1 MSRKHSYGQRRYRS
15 ALYAALL
22 FCGMLCAGGCESM
35 LEAEERSEEL
45 KKREP
50 EDKFDFIRRQ
60 EAQKFTEPQ
69 ERQPDEVGG
78 KKENPSAADFDK
90 MAAAASRDARKKLPE
105 PSPARP
111 VTPAPYYEDLMTLDA
126 DEMLDVVLVFNSAPL
141 VDTLPAF
148 ADILGFNF
156 SADSDLKSTVTMNLN
171 SRMTRRELWEV
182 FDRTLQL
189 AGAGAIRNGQLL
201 EIMPAAKLPGRAAL
215 RNRNR
220 LTSGAEVIS
229 RSLYNITSK
238 DAVAQLKPFLT
249 PAGVAAEA
257 ARTNVIVLCDKRENI
272 AKLNEVI
279 DLLDQPG
286 RQHWPR
292 AVVYCRNVKPSA
304 VAQELSEVLPVLGFP
319 VMLPTDKTEV
329 PGAVQLTGVDRLQIL
344 AVTAATEE
352 AITQIREWI
361 RILDNAD
368 SDNQERMYV
377 YKVTHDK
384 AEYLAQALSVI
395 FSTQGSSLTVDTSFN
410 RSDSTS
416 EQTRTSQITTQQTRN
431 NNNNLNN
438 QTSSRYSTNNQNN
451 TQLDLGSSV
460 FDTPVRLFADGVQNR
475 LVIRTTPRT
484 YAMIKALLDRLDV
497 VPAQVLFQ
505 ILIVEIT
512 LTDSNEFGLQFNN
525 VSYGGNTGVSAGTNF
540 NDIGK
545 NDASAEGFKLGI
557 FDKDNPEENFGYLR
571 ALAGRDNIKVIS
583 SPQLLVTS
591 NTTAKIQVG
600 QDVPILE
607 EDLTAADS
615 SSGNVT
621 RSYDYRETGI
631 ILSLI
636 PQVTSTDLISMQI
649 EQTVSEAITNTITT
663 ATDTPVISTR
673 VLNTAMTIA
682 NGKTMVI
689 GGMIQEKTNDRLQS
703 VPLIADIPFL
713 RRLFGNT
720 NQSVER
726 TELLV
731 LVTGYIV
738 NGKSPVEEMIRRY
751 NSSVKALSLFE
762 SDIEK
767 KNEEDEK
774 RRRVKVQTVP
784 PRTRGAAVGTE
795 SK

>member
-1 MSRKHSYGQRRYRS
+1 MSRKLSYNRRRYLSMACS
-15 ALYAALL
+15 ALLL
-22 FCGMLCAGGCESM
+22 FGLLCSGGCESLM
-35 LEAEERSEEL
+35 EAEQRSEEQ
-45 KKREP
+45 KNREP
-50 EDKFDFIRRQ
+50 DDKYDFIRRN
-60 EAQKFTEPQ
+60 EERKFTEAA
-69 ERQPDEVGG
+69 EKRPDEVVE
-78 KKENPSAADFDK
+78 KQVNSAEAEFGE
-90 MAAAASRDARKKLPE
+90 MAASISRNKPEKRPE
-105 PSPARP
+105 PSAGRP
-111 VTPAPYYEDLMTLDA
+111 VTPPPYYEDLMTLDA
-126 DEMLDVVLVFNSAPL
+126 DEMLDVVLVFNSSPL

-156 SADSDLKSTVTMNLN
+156 TADSDLKSTVTLNLN
-171 SRMTRRELWEV
+171 SRMTRRELWET
-182 FDRTLQL
+182 FDQTLQL

-201 EIMPAAKLPGRAAL
+201 EIMPAAKLSGRAAL

-229 RSLYNITSK
+229 YSLYNVTAK
-238 DAVAQLKPFLT
+238 DAVAQLKPFLS
-249 PAGVAAEA
+249 PSGVAVEA
-257 ARTNVIVLCDKRENI
+257 ARSNVIVLCDRLENI
-272 AKLNEVI
+272 PKLKEVL

-286 RQHWPR
+286 RQNWPR
-292 AVVYCRNVKPSA
+292 AVIHCRNVKPSA
-304 VAQELSEVLPVLGFP
+304 IAQELSEVLPVLGFP
-319 VMLPTDKTEV
+319 VMLTTDKTEV
-329 PGAVQLTGVDRLQIL
+329 PGAVQLTGVDRIQIL

-352 AITQIREWI
+352 AIKEVRNWI
-361 RILDNAD
+361 NILDNAD
-368 SDNQERMYV
+368 SSTQERMYV

-395 FSTQGSSLTVDTSFN
+395 FSTQGTSLTVDTSFN
-410 RSDSTS
+410 RSNSTS
-416 EQTRTSQITTQQTRN
+416 EQTRTSQITTQQARN
-431 NNNNLNN
+431 TAAGTNT
-438 QTSSRYSTNNQNN
+438 QTSTRYSTNNQSN
-451 TQLDLGSSV
+451 TELDLVSNV
-460 FDTPVRLFADGVQNR
+460 FNTPVRLFADGVQNR

-505 ILIVEIT
+505 ILVVEIT
-512 LTDSNEFGLQFNN
+512 LNDSNEFGLQFNN
-525 VSYGGNTGVSAGTNF
+525 VSYGGGTGVSTGTNF
-540 NDIGK
+540 NDIGM
-545 NDASAEGFKLGI
+545 NDPTAEGFKLGI

-600 QDVPILE
+600 QNVPILE
-607 EDLTAADS
+607 QDMTASDS
-615 SSGNVT
+615 TGNIT
-621 RSYDYRETGI
+621 RTYNYEETGI

-649 EQTVSEAITNTITT
+649 EQKVSEAVKNTITT
-663 ATDTPVISTR
+663 ATDTPVINTR

-689 GGMIQEKTNDRLQS
+689 GGMIQEKTSDKLQS
-703 VPLIADIPFL
+703 VPIIADIPFL
-713 RRLFGNT
+713 RRFFGNT

-762 SDIEK
+762 GDIEK
-767 KNEEDEK
+767 KEKEDAERLK
-774 RRRVKVQTVP
+774 VKTEVVS
-784 PRTRGAAVGTE
+784 E
-795 SK
+795 SKAESN

>member
-1 MSRKHSYGQRRYRS
+1 
-15 ALYAALL
+15 
-22 FCGMLCAGGCESM
+22 
-35 LEAEERSEEL
+35 
-45 KKREP
+45 
-50 EDKFDFIRRQ
+50 
-60 EAQKFTEPQ
+60 
-69 ERQPDEVGG
+69 
-78 KKENPSAADFDK
+78 
-90 MAAAASRDARKKLPE
+90 
-105 PSPARP
+105 
-111 VTPAPYYEDLMTLDA
+111 MTLDA
-126 DEMLDVVLVFNSAPL
+126 DEMLDVVLVFNSSPL

-156 SADSDLKSTVTMNLN
+156 TADSDLKSTVTLNLN
-171 SRMTRRELWEV
+171 SRMTRRELWET
-182 FDRTLQL
+182 FDQTLQL

-201 EIMPAAKLPGRAAL
+201 EIMPAAKLPGRSAL

-229 RSLYNITSK
+229 YSLYNVTAK
-238 DAVAQLKPFLT
+238 DAVTQLKPFLS
-249 PAGVAAEA
+249 PAGVAVEA
-257 ARTNVIVLCDKRENI
+257 ARSNVIVLCDRLENI
-272 AKLNEVI
+272 PKLKEVLE
-279 DLLDQPG
+279 LLDQPG
-286 RQHWPR
+286 RQNWPR
-292 AVVYCRNVKPSA
+292 AVVHCRNVKPSA
-304 VAQELSEVLPVLGFP
+304 IAQELSEVLPVLGFP
-319 VMLPTDKTEV
+319 VVLATDKTEV
-329 PGAVQLTGVDRLQIL
+329 PGAVQLTGVDRIQIL

-352 AITQIREWI
+352 AIKEVRNWI
-361 RILDNAD
+361 SILDNAD
-368 SDNQERMYV
+368 SSTQERMYV

-395 FSTQGSSLTVDTSFN
+395 FSTQGTSLTVDTSFN
-410 RSDSTS
+410 RSNSTS
-416 EQTRTSQITTQQTRN
+416 EQTRTSQIATQQTRN
-431 NNNNLNN
+431 QNTNTNSQN
-438 QTSSRYSTNNQNN
+438 RYSTNNQSN
-451 TQLDLGSSV
+451 TELDLVSNV
-460 FDTPVRLFADGVQNR
+460 FNTPVRLFADGVQNR

-525 VSYGGNTGVSAGTNF
+525 VSYGGGTGVSTGTNF
-540 NDIGK
+540 NDIGM
-545 NDASAEGFKLGI
+545 NDSTSEGFKLGI

-600 QDVPILE
+600 QDVPILTQ
-607 EDLTAADS
+607 DLTTSDS
-615 SSGNVT
+615 ATGNVT
-621 RSYDYRETGI
+621 RSYTYEETGI

-649 EQTVSEAITNTITT
+649 EQKVSEAIKNTITS

-689 GGMIQEKTNDRLQS
+689 GGMIQEKNNDRLQS
-703 VPLIADIPFL
+703 VPIIADIPFL
-713 RRLFGNT
+713 RRFFGNT

-762 SDIEK
+762 SDMEK
-767 KNEEDEK
+767 KDKEDAERLK
-774 RRRVKVQTVP
+774 VKVEAVP
-784 PRTRGAAVGTE
+784 KQPGVTDPKTE
-795 SK
+795 LN

>member
-1 MSRKHSYGQRRYRS
+1 MARKLSFNQCRYWS
-15 ALYAALL
+15 AVFAVLL
-22 FCGMLCAGGCESM
+22 VFGMLCTGGCDSLQQVEQR
-35 LEAEERSEEL
+35 AEDW
-45 KKREP
+45 KTREP

-60 EAQKFTEPQ
+60 EQQKFAESPKPP
-69 ERQPDEVGG
+69 PDEVGG
-78 KKENPSAADFDK
+78 RKENPTAAEFDK
-90 MAAAASRDARKKLPE
+90 MTAAVSRDTRKKLPE
-105 PSPARP
+105 PSSARP
-111 VTPAPYYEDLMTLDA
+111 ATPAPYYEDLMTLDA

-141 VDTLPAF
+141 VDALPAF

-156 SADSDLKSTVTMNLN
+156 SADSELKNTVTVNLN

-201 EIMPAAKLPGRAAL
+201 EIMPAAKLPSRASL

-229 RSLYNITSK
+229 RSLHSITSK

-257 ARTNVIVLCDKRENI
+257 ARTNVIVVCDKRENI

-304 VAQELSEVLPVLGFP
+304 IAQELSEVLPVLGFP

-416 EQTRTSQITTQQTRN
+416 EQTRTSQISTQQTRN
-431 NNNNLNN
+431 TNTNVSN
-438 QTSSRYSTNNQNN
+438 QTSSRYSTNNQTN

-525 VSYGGNTGVSAGTNF
+525 LSGGKTRISTGTNF
-540 NDIGK
+540 NDIGW
-545 NDASAEGFKLGI
+545 NDTSAEGFKLGI

-607 EDLTAADS
+607 EDLTNADS
-615 SSGNVT
+615 TSGNVT
-621 RSYDYRETGI
+621 RSYSYRETGI

-649 EQTVSEAITNTITT
+649 EQTVSEAITNTITS

-689 GGMIQEKTNDRLQS
+689 GGMIQEKTTDKLQS
-703 VPLIADIPFL
+703 VPIIADIPLL

-767 KNEEDEK
+767 KNAEDEK
-774 RRRVKVQTVP
+774 RLKVKVQAVP
-784 PRTRGAAVGTE
+784 PESAAAKVSTE

>member
-1 MSRKHSYGQRRYRS
+1 MSRKLSYNQRRYLSMVCS
-15 ALYAALL
+15 ASLL
-22 FCGMLCAGGCESM
+22 FGLLCSGGCESLM
-35 LEAEERSEEL
+35 EAEQRSEEQ
-45 KKREP
+45 KNREP
-50 EDKFDFIRRQ
+50 DDKFDFIRRN
-60 EAQKFTEPQ
+60 EERKFTEAA
-69 ERQPDEVGG
+69 EKLPDAVGE
-78 KKENPSAADFDK
+78 KQVNPTDAEFDK
-90 MAAAASRDARKKLPE
+90 MAAAVSRDGAK
-105 PSPARP
+105 PSPERSPGRP
-111 VTPAPYYEDLMTLDA
+111 ATPPPYYEDLMTLDA
-126 DEMLDVVLVFNSAPL
+126 DEMLDVVLVFNSSPL

-156 SADSDLKSTVTMNLN
+156 TADSDLKSTVTLNLN
-171 SRMTRRELWEV
+171 SRMTRRELWEA
-182 FDRTLQL
+182 FDQTLQL

-201 EIMPAAKLPGRAAL
+201 EIMPAAKLPGRSAL

-229 RSLYNITSK
+229 YSLFNVTAK
-238 DAVAQLKPFLT
+238 DAVAQLKPFLS
-249 PAGVAAEA
+249 PAGVAVEA
-257 ARTNVIVLCDKRENI
+257 ARSNVIVLCDRLENI
-272 AKLNEVI
+272 PKLKEVLE
-279 DLLDQPG
+279 LLDQPG
-286 RQHWPR
+286 RQNWPR
-292 AVVYCRNVKPSA
+292 AVVHCRNVKPSA
-304 VAQELSEVLPVLGFP
+304 IAQELSEVLPVLGFP
-319 VMLPTDKTEV
+319 VVLATDKTEV
-329 PGAVQLTGVDRLQIL
+329 PGAVQLTGVDRIQIL

-352 AITQIREWI
+352 AIKEVRNWI
-361 RILDNAD
+361 SILDNAD
-368 SDNQERMYV
+368 SSTQERMYV

-395 FSTQGSSLTVDTSFN
+395 FSTQGTSLTVDTSFN
-410 RSDSTS
+410 RSNSTS

-431 NNNNLNN
+431 QNTNTNS
-438 QTSSRYSTNNQNN
+438 QKRYSTNNQSN
-451 TQLDLGSSV
+451 TELDLVSNV
-460 FDTPVRLFADGVQNR
+460 FNTPVRLFADGVQNR

-525 VSYGGNTGVSAGTNF
+525 VSYGGGTGVSTGTNF
-540 NDIGK
+540 NDIGM
-545 NDASAEGFKLGI
+545 NDSTSEGFKLGI

-600 QDVPILE
+600 QDVPILTQ
-607 EDLTAADS
+607 DLTTSDS
-615 SSGNVT
+615 ATGNVT
-621 RSYDYRETGI
+621 RSYTYEETGI

-649 EQTVSEAITNTITT
+649 EQKVSEAIKNTITS

-689 GGMIQEKTNDRLQS
+689 GGMIQEKNNDRLQS
-703 VPLIADIPFL
+703 VPIIADIPFL
-713 RRLFGNT
+713 RRFFGNT

-762 SDIEK
+762 SDMEK
-767 KNEEDEK
+767 KDKEDAERLK
-774 RRRVKVQTVP
+774 VKVEAVP
-784 PRTRGAAVGTE
+784 KQPGVTDPKTE
-795 SK
+795 LN

>member
-1 MSRKHSYGQRRYRS
+1 M
-15 ALYAALL
+15 
-22 FCGMLCAGGCESM
+22 
-35 LEAEERSEEL
+35 
-45 KKREP
+45 
-50 EDKFDFIRRQ
+50 
-60 EAQKFTEPQ
+60 
-69 ERQPDEVGG
+69 
-78 KKENPSAADFDK
+78 
-90 MAAAASRDARKKLPE
+90 
-105 PSPARP
+105 
-111 VTPAPYYEDLMTLDA
+111 
-126 DEMLDVVLVFNSAPL
+126 
-141 VDTLPAF
+141 DTLPAF

-156 SADSDLKSTVTMNLN
+156 TADSDLKSTVTLNLN
-171 SRMTRRELWEV
+171 SRMTRRELWET
-182 FDRTLQL
+182 FDQTLQL

-201 EIMPAAKLPGRAAL
+201 EIMPAAKLPGRSAL

-229 RSLYNITSK
+229 YSLFNVTAK
-238 DAVAQLKPFLT
+238 DAVAQLKPFLS
-249 PAGVAAEA
+249 PAGVAVEA
-257 ARTNVIVLCDKRENI
+257 TRSNVIVLCDRLENI
-272 AKLNEVI
+272 PKLKEVLE
-279 DLLDQPG
+279 LLDQPG
-286 RQHWPR
+286 RQNWPR
-292 AVVYCRNVKPSA
+292 AVIHCRNVKPSA
-304 VAQELSEVLPVLGFP
+304 IAQELSEVLPVLGFP
-319 VMLPTDKTEV
+319 VVLATDKTEV
-329 PGAVQLTGVDRLQIL
+329 PGAVQLTGVDRIQIL

-352 AITQIREWI
+352 AIKEVRNWI
-361 RILDNAD
+361 SILDNAD
-368 SDNQERMYV
+368 SSTQERMYV

-395 FSTQGSSLTVDTSFN
+395 FSTQGTSLTVDTSFN
-410 RSDSTS
+410 RSNSTS

-431 NNNNLNN
+431 QNTNTNSQN
-438 QTSSRYSTNNQNN
+438 RYSTNNQSN
-451 TQLDLGSSV
+451 TELDLVSNV
-460 FDTPVRLFADGVQNR
+460 FNTPVRLFADGVQNR

-525 VSYGGNTGVSAGTNF
+525 VSYGGGTGVSTGTNF
-540 NDIGK
+540 NDIGM
-545 NDASAEGFKLGI
+545 NDSTSEGFKLGI

-600 QDVPILE
+600 QDVPILTQ
-607 EDLTAADS
+607 DLTTSDS
-615 SSGNVT
+615 ATGNVT
-621 RSYDYRETGI
+621 RSYTYEETGI

-649 EQTVSEAITNTITT
+649 EQKVSEAIKNTITS

-689 GGMIQEKTNDRLQS
+689 GGMIQEKNNDRLQS
-703 VPLIADIPFL
+703 VPIIADIPFL
-713 RRLFGNT
+713 RRFFGNT

-762 SDIEK
+762 SDMEK
-767 KNEEDEK
+767 KDKEDAERLK
-774 RRRVKVQTVP
+774 VKVEAVPKQPGVTDPQT
-784 PRTRGAAVGTE
+784 E
-795 SK
+795 LN